1 MEFFGMGTGEIL
13 LIIIVALIIW
23 GPGKLPEIARTVGK
37 AMSALKQTSSDIT
50 AQITKE
56 LNEAEEEKK
65 DHLPPPIIKSQ
76 TNEVKPLASNPNE
89 VKQQASNTP
98 ENITGED

>member
-13 LIIIVALIIW
+13 LVIIVALIIW

-76 TNEVKPLASNPNE
+76 TNEVKPLTP
-89 VKQQASNTP
+89 NTP
-98 ENITGED
+98 EHITGED